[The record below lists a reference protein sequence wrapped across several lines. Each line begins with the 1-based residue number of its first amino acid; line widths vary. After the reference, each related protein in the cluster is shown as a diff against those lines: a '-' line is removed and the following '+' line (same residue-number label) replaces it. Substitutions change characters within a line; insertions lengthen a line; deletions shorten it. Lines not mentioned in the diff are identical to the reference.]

1 MVVWSQH
8 NPIERYGK
16 TLIITITF
24 NEVVLALLAFK
35 PARNIYNVYIDVL
48 CIDIFHIPTYL
59 CIFFFF
65 LIKGRSYLRYSF

>member
-35 PARNIYNVYIDVL
+35 PAKNIYNVYIDVL

-65 LIKGRSYLRYSF
+65 FN